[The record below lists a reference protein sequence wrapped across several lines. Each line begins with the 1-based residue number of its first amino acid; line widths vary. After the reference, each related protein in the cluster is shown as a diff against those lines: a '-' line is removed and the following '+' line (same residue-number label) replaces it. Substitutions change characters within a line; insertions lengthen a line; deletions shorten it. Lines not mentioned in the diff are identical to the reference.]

1 MDSKDKNSLLSV
13 NDQEKQEIPL
23 FNEALLRF
31 DLSTVKLQDS
41 YNKLREQVDSLTIE
55 LGKKHE
61 QLERNLR
68 EKEKTEKH
76 LSSILESLPDGVVAV
91 DDSGL
96 ITTFNRG
103 AELITGATR
112 NDIEGKPFVQTLKP
126 LLSPDFPADFKKTTG
141 LPSTGECL
149 LTQETGR
156 EIQVNFTII
165 PLREKESSTDN
176 KVESSIVI
184 FQDVTQLR
192 KLEEQTER
200 TSRLTAMGEIA
211 VSIAHQVRNPLGSI
225 ELLTSVLKQEVKDD
239 QDKKKLT
246 DHVLAGVK
254 NIDFIINNLLLFT
267 KPQPPVLQQV
277 NVHSFLSDAIHFVA
291 PSLKL
296 GRVEL
301 KEHFNAHTP
310 LIMGDPELLKQVFF
324 NVVWN
329 AIQAMAAGGELII
342 STEMENHDRYRAP
355 DPEYVEI
362 SISDSGEGIAE
373 DDLEKIFNPF
383 FTSKEKGTGLGL
395 AIVHNI
401 IEAHGG
407 QITVKSRVGKGSVFT
422 ITLPLLKPDNT

>member
-1 MDSKDKNSLLSV
+1 MDSKDKSSLLPE
-13 NDQEKQEIPL
+13 NDQEKQGIPL

-41 YNKLREQVDSLTIE
+41 YNQLREQVHSLTIE

-76 LSSILESLPDGVVAV
+76 LSSILESLPDGVVVV
-91 DDSGL
+91 DDTGI

-103 AELITGATR
+103 AELIAAATR

-126 LLSPDFPADFKKTTG
+126 LLSPDFPADFRNTSG
-141 LPSTGECL
+141 LSSTGECL
-149 LTQETGR
+149 LTQEGGR
-156 EIQVNFTII
+156 EIQVHFTII
-165 PLREKESSTDN
+165 PLREKESSTGTEI
-176 KVESSIVI
+176 ESSIII
-184 FQDVTQLR
+184 FKDVTQLR
-192 KLEEQTER
+192 KLEEQAER

-211 VSIAHQVRNPLGSI
+211 VSIAHEVRNPLGSI

-239 QDKKKLT
+239 QDKRKLT
-246 DHVLAGVK
+246 DHVLSGVK

-267 KPQPPVLQQV
+267 KPQPPVFQQV

-301 KEHFNAHTP
+301 KEHFNAKNPH
-310 LIMGDPELLKQVFF
+310 IMGDPELLRQVFF

-329 AIQAMAAGGELII
+329 AIQAMPAGGELMI
-342 STEMENHDRYRAP
+342 STETGSHDRYRSP
-355 DPEYVEI
+355 VPEHVEI
-362 SISDSGEGIAE
+362 SIADSGEGIAE
-373 DDLEKIFNPF
+373 NDLEKIFNPF
-383 FTSKEKGTGLGL
+383 FTTKEKGTGLGL

-422 ITLPLLKPDNT
+422 ITLPLLIRDNT